1 MRITAQLI
9 DAATGGHL
17 WADRYDRDLTDIF
30 ALQDEVTRQIVEA
43 LKVTLTP
50 AESARIA
57 TTPTRNIEAHDLFLR
72 GREVL
77 FGPEKTKESF
87 ERAVALFT
95 QAIELD
101 PDYAEP
107 YVGLA
112 HAYNHDFQNHWS
124 KRTDSKELSAHYSR
138 LALEKDPN
146 LPYAHYMAALVRY
159 WDKDEAGYRVEIEK
173 ALALNP
179 NFALALGM
187 RGVGKIANGAPLEA
201 IPDLERAL
209 RLDPLMGH
217 LTWHFI
223 GSAYLVA
230 GEYQK
235 AVEAFRERIRLSPK
249 TDLSRGFLIAALGH
263 LGEIAE
269 AQRVWAEL
277 KEINPNYRI
286 TEHVGRL
293 PFRNPADSERI
304 LEGFAKV
311 APFE

>member
-1 MRITAQLI
+1 MGARSCSVLK
-9 DAATGGHL
+9 
-17 WADRYDRDLTDIF
+17 RRR
-30 ALQDEVTRQIVEA
+30 TR
-43 LKVTLTP
+43 
-50 AESARIA
+50 
-57 TTPTRNIEAHDLFLR
+57 
-72 GREVL
+72 
-77 FGPEKTKESF
+77 F

-95 QAIELD
+95 QATELD

-112 HAYNHDFQNHWS
+112 HAYNHDFQNRWS
-124 KRTDSKELSAHYSR
+124 GRADSKELSAHYSR

-146 LPYAHYMAALVRY
+146 LPYAHYMAALVRF
-159 WDKDEAGYRVEIEK
+159 WDKDEAGYRAEIEK

-187 RGVGKIANGAPLEA
+187 RGVGTIANGTPLDA

-230 GEYQK
+230 GQYQK

-263 LGEIAE
+263 LGHVDE

-286 TEHVGRL
+286 SEHVGRL
-293 PFRNPADSERI
+293 PFRDPTDAERI
-304 LEGFAKV
+304 LEGYTKVTLPAKGH
-311 APFE
+311 AACG